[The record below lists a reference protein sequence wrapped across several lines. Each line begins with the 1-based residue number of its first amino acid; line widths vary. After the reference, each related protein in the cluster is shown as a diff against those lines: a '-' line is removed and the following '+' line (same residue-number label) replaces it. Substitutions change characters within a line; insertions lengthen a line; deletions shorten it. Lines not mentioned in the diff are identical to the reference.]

1 MNEITLT
8 FTLQDV
14 LTFTIIVSIIMVTI
28 FLVIFLKSMIG
39 FFKDSRKL
47 VQEGQEMLDGINEA
61 TENVLS
67 SIKKVSTMLNFT
79 KYLKNRKRNG

>member
-14 LTFTIIVSIIMVTI
+14 LTFTIVVSIIVVTI

-47 VQEGQEMLDGINEA
+47 VQEGRDILGGINEA
-61 TENVLS
+61 TES
-67 SIKKVSTMLNFT
+67 AIGSIKKVSTMLNFT
-79 KYLKNRKRNG
+79 KYLKNKKKK